1 MIGRRAG
8 RVLAQERNGGFTIIE
23 ILIAIALVA
32 LVLTTIFG
40 AYYTVVRSTRNYSRV
55 SDIYQTARIVL
66 DTMAKEVSGAY
77 QPLFAEKGT
86 MFLGK
91 NEWYGGFENDT
102 LNMVT
107 TTCLRGEED
116 EIGYDSFEVSYYL
129 GHGRQDGLLFMKTA
143 PYFNLEA
150 EEPFQEGEEI
160 ILAENVRALDFKYF
174 DAEGEWVEAWG
185 GEEEENAAEELE
197 APALPYGVMI
207 TVSMGLA
214 GEKEPTRFSTAASL
228 PMTPRVEE
236 DEEEMEE

>member
-23 ILIAIALVA
+23 ILIAITLGAV
-32 LVLTTIFG
+32 VLASVYG
-40 AYYTVVRSTRNYSRV
+40 AYYTVMKTTRNYSRV

-66 DTMAKEVSGAY
+66 DTMAKEISGAY
-77 QPLFAEKGT
+77 QPLFAEQGT
-86 MFLGK
+86 KFLGK
-91 NEWYGGFENDT
+91 DEWYGGFENDT

-143 PYFNLEA
+143 PYFILEA
-150 EEPFQEGEEI
+150 EELFQEGEEI

-174 DAEGEWVEAWG
+174 DAEGEWVEAW
-185 GEEEENAAEELE
+185 EVEEENVAEESE
-197 APALPYGVMI
+197 APALPYGVRI
-207 TVSMGLA
+207 TISMGLE
-214 GEKEPTRFSTAASL
+214 GEKETTRFSTVASL
-228 PMTPRVEE
+228 PMIPRMEE